1 VQNQELRMLKKHAR
15 FIFIIVIGSL
25 LFSCANRGRPSGG
38 PKDEIPPQIVKS
50 TPENF
55 STNFDGKEIKIYF
68 DEYVKIKNLQR
79 QLIISP
85 PMDPAPEVTPL
96 GTASKYITLKIN
108 DTLQENTTY
117 AFNFGNSITDNNEEN
132 PYSYYKFVFSTGG
145 YIDSLSIT
153 GQIKDATLRKPED
166 FVSVRLYEID
176 STFND
181 SIVYNKLPQYVTN
194 TLDSTTTFNL
204 ENLKAGKYMLLAIK
218 DANEDNKFQQN
229 TDKIGFYKEFIT
241 IPTDYSFTLKLFKE
255 ENDFNIVR
263 PRLISGEK
271 IAFGYEGDFRN
282 TEISITSKTPNNY
295 EYTITKDPKT
305 DSLNYWYKPR
315 FKDTD
320 SLLFQVKNK
329 NYLADFTV
337 QISEQK
343 RDSLIME
350 SSPRG
355 NLNFNDT
362 FKVTAN
368 IPLAKFDK
376 SKFNIL
382 DKDSIA
388 VNYTTSLDTL
398 QNSYNFHF
406 DKTESNTYYIQA
418 LPEAFTDFFNN
429 KNDTLNYRLA
439 TKTFAD
445 YGNVRVTLYNA
456 KYPIIAQLTD
466 KNGEVEAEVYSTKP
480 EPLDFKNL
488 NPATYYLRVIFDE
501 NENEKYDSGNYLK
514 KLYPERISH
523 FDEAIEVRA
532 NWDPIIDFTL
542 LD

>member
-1 VQNQELRMLKKHAR
+1 MLKKQSSY
-15 FIFIIVIGSL
+15 IFIIVIGML
-25 LFSCANRGRPSGG
+25 LFSCANRGKPGGG
-38 PKDEIPPQIVKS
+38 PKDEIPPKIVKS

-55 STNFDGKEIKIYF
+55 STNFNGKEIKIYF

-96 GTASKYITLKIN
+96 GTASKYITVKIN

-132 PYSYYKFVFSTGG
+132 PYSYYKFVFSTGS
-145 YIDSLSIT
+145 YIDSLSVKGEIT
-153 GQIKDATLRKPED
+153 DAALRKPED

-176 STFND
+176 SAFND

-194 TLDSTTTFNL
+194 TLDSTTTFKL
-204 ENLKAGKYMLLAIK
+204 ENLKAGKYMLVALK
-218 DANEDNKFQQN
+218 DANEDNKFQQK
-229 TDKIGFYKEFIT
+229 TDKIGFHKEYIT
-241 IPTDYSFTLKLFKE
+241 IPTDSSFTLKLFKE
-255 ENDFNIVR
+255 ENDFNIIR

-271 IAFGYEGDFRN
+271 IAFGFEGDYKN
-282 TEISITSKTPNNY
+282 TEINIKSQTPDNFR
-295 EYTITKDPKT
+295 YTITKDPKT

-315 FKDTD
+315 FKDID

-329 NYLADFTV
+329 NYLEDFTI

-343 RDSLIME
+343 RDSLILE

-368 IPLAKFDK
+368 IPLSTFDE

-398 QNSYNFHF
+398 QNIYNFHF
-406 DKTESNTYYIQA
+406 EKTESNTYYIQA

-429 KNDTLNYRLA
+429 KNDTLNYRLV

-466 KNGEVEAEVYSTKP
+466 KDGQVKAEVYSTKP

-514 KLYPERISH
+514 KLFPERISH